1 MPFSARKINNNQ
13 PRTITME
20 KIFKTCRTCNI
31 AKEASL
37 EFFRKHVGRKDG
49 LRSSC
54 KPCQNIA
61 NQFYYKF
68 NYENKNKD
76 YLAAYNKKWRLENR
90 ERKAASDKNW
100 QNKNPDK
107 ISSINRNYRA
117 RKNQAEGSH
126 TAEDVANIISKQNNL
141 CFWCNTKLEK
151 IHIDHIIP
159 LIKGGRN
166 DASNLVASCPSCNCS
181 KGAKL
186 PEEFLAYQ
194 QQQITMSPINYKLQ
208 CRRSVTKN

>member
-1 MPFSARKINNNQ
+1 
-13 PRTITME
+13 ME
-20 KIFKTCRTCNI
+20 KIFKTCKTCNV

-37 EFFRKHVGRKDG
+37 EFFHKHVGRKDG
-49 LRSSC
+49 LQASC
-54 KPCQNIA
+54 KQCVKIAYKVYYRVDIEKALARSKKWRLQNPEKKVA
-61 NQFYYKF
+61 
-68 NYENKNKD
+68 
-76 YLAAYNKKWRLENR
+76 LNKKWRLENL
-90 ERKAASDKNW
+90 EKKAAH
-100 QNKNPDK
+100 NKKWRLENPDK
-107 ISSINRNYRA
+107 VLAFNRNYRA

-126 TAEDVANIISKQNNL
+126 TAEDVADIISKQNEL
-141 CFWCNTKLEK
+141 CFWCNTKLEQ